1 MCMSINGLVKVCNE
15 FPNVRVKAVEDD
27 QYDECY
33 NSGYGSW
40 GADYHQPAIFF
51 GGEGY
56 ITLKDLIPYLKRLAS
71 GDKFE
76 GYKGDLFS
84 FDGDSIV
91 HFEYDSSCYD
101 DCPLAEFIH
110 PEDITPDIEKY
121 IK

>member
-1 MCMSINGLVKVCNE
+1 MCMSINDLIRVCNE
-15 FPNVRVKAVEDD
+15 FPNVRVKAVKDN
-27 QYDECY
+27 QYDEYY

-40 GADYHQPAIFF
+40 RGDYNQPAIFF
-51 GGEGY
+51 DGAGY
-56 ITLKDLIPYLKRLAS
+56 IPLKDLIPYLKRLAS

-91 HFEYDSSCYD
+91 HFEYGEECYS

-121 IK
+121 IR